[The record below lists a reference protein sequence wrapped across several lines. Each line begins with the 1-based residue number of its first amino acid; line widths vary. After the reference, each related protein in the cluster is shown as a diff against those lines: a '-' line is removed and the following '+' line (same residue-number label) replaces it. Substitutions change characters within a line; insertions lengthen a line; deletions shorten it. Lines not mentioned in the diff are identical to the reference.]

1 MDETKVGE
9 MLSSQGKFDWL
20 QSIRKEFKKYHKS
33 TDKEEDDAATILQDK
48 RHTLISTKLFLDA
61 IHFDLTYFPLKHLGY
76 KIVSITISDILAM
89 NGIPTHLMIHLG
101 VSNRFSLAAVEE
113 IMFGVKYCCQ
123 QYKLDLIQLDVEPS
137 CQGLVA
143 SVTAYGEVEASKK
156 VLRDGAKEND
166 LICVSGDLAAA
177 YAGLLLLER
186 EKKVFQVNP
195 QSQPDFAGYDY
206 LLERQLKPE
215 PRFDIIKSL
224 KESDIQPSAMTH
236 VTHGL
241 AAAAIHICRAS
252 QVGCRIF
259 EEKLPIDI
267 LTFQTLKELNIVPT
281 TIALNGGDD
290 NEIVFTISQSDYEK
304 ISGIKEISVIGYI
317 KDKNSGCNLIT
328 NDEKQIPLTAQEFSP
343 FSTTD

>member
-1 MDETKVGE
+1 MDESRVGE
-9 MLSSQGKFDWL
+9 MLSSQGKYDWL
-20 QSIRKEFKKYHKS
+20 QSIRKEFKKHHKS
-33 TDKEEDDAATILQDK
+33 TEKEEDDAATLLVDK

-113 IMFGVKYCCQ
+113 IMYGVRHFCQ
-123 QYKLDLIQLDVEPS
+123 QYKLDLIQLDIETS

-143 SVTAYGEVEASKK
+143 SVTAYGEVEVSKK
-156 VLRDGAKEND
+156 VLRGGAKEND

-177 YAGLLLLER
+177 YTGLLLLER

-195 QSQPDFAGYDY
+195 QSQPDFEGYDY

-215 PRFDIIKSL
+215 PRFEIIKSL
-224 KESDIQPSAMTH
+224 NKYNIRPSAMTH

-267 LTFQTLKELNIVPT
+267 LTFQTLKELNIVST

-290 NEIVFTISQSDYEK
+290 NEILFTISQSDYEK
-304 ISGIKEISVIGYI
+304 ISNIKDITVIGYI